1 MLVGKALKFIRTRK
15 GISQTELANNII
27 SSSFLSKLENEQTN
41 VSFDLV
47 LALIDKMGV
56 SIEEFTELAKF
67 LDREYTKTSLMS
79 IVEELNLCVKNNG
92 DIQPIQQK
100 LLYHDCTLSRIAF
113 SISNLIS
120 LPEKSLITQK
130 EIESLMFEWEYIG
143 HIEVLLISLY
153 YPYSSELFKKNIFDR
168 FCHLHLSTPKTKEF
182 SKDHFTLLSVKN
194 ALL

>member
-153 YPYSSELFKKNIFDR
+153 YPYSSELFKKIFLIDFVIYIYQLR
-168 FCHLHLSTPKTKEF
+168 KQKNFLKITSLSYQ
-182 SKDHFTLLSVKN
+182 
-194 ALL
+194 